1 MGRGFI
7 GPMRYAITG
16 ATGFLG
22 GVLARQLRDAGHD
35 VVALVRDPGRATA
48 LADVGVELVAGDLDD
63 APALDRLCEGADG
76 LFHVAG
82 WYKVGS
88 RTPEEGYRVNVDGTR
103 NALEAARRNSVPR
116 VVYTSTL
123 AVNSDTGGRMVD
135 ESYRFAGRH
144 ISVYDETKALAH
156 DIAVEYAA
164 DGLDVVILQPGVIY
178 GPGDTSQVGALIES
192 TAQGKRV
199 VAPRDGGMCWAHVED
214 VAHGHVLA
222 MEKGA
227 TGAAYMLAGPRASLA
242 EVLRKVASL
251 AGTKPPLTLPVSMV
265 RATAAVNGL
274 VGRAVPLPADYTGES
289 LRASVATYL
298 GSPARAEQE
307 LGWSARG
314 LDEGLREMVAVL
326 R

>member
-1 MGRGFI
+1 
-7 GPMRYAITG
+7 MRYAITG

-22 GVLARQLRDAGHD
+22 GVLARKLRDAGHE
-35 VVALVRDPGRATA
+35 VVALVRDPDRAA
-48 LADVGVELVAGDLDD
+48 GLAETGVELVRGDLDD
-63 APALDRLCEGADG
+63 AAALDRVCAGADG

-123 AVNSDTGGRMVD
+123 AVNSDTGGRVVD
-135 ESYRFAGRH
+135 ESYRFTGRH

-178 GPGDTSQVGALIES
+178 GPGDTSQVGALVES
-192 TAQGKRV
+192 TARGRRV
-199 VAPRDGGMCWAHVED
+199 LAPRHGGMCWAHVED
-214 VAHGHVLA
+214 VANGHVLA
-222 MEKGA
+222 LEKGA
-227 TGAAYMLAGPRASLA
+227 PGAAYMLAGPRASLA
-242 EVLRKVASL
+242 DVLRKVAAL

-265 RATAAVNGL
+265 RATAAVNGV
-274 VGRAVPLPADYTGES
+274 VGRVVPLPDDYTGES

-298 GSPARAEQE
+298 GSPARAQQE

-314 LDEGLREMVAVL
+314 LDQGLPETVAAL